1 VIYVHFKY
9 EVGIWYENN
18 IKYIY
23 KQRKVMTEMGLMNF
37 IKGQFIDVI
46 EWVDTTTDTM
56 VWKFERKGNEIKMG
70 AQLTVRES
78 QAAIFVN
85 EGQIADVFTP
95 GRYELSTQNMPIMT
109 TLKSWKYGFNS
120 PFKADVYFVNTKQF
134 TNRKWGTANP
144 IIRRDADFGVV
155 RLRAFGIY
163 SFKVDDPAL
172 FLKEILGTTPDFTA
186 GEIEGQLKRQLVSG
200 ISDSLAE
207 SSIPVL
213 DIAMN
218 YDELGEEAVET
229 LQPRFSA
236 IGLKLVSLYIEN
248 VSLPEEVEK
257 VLDKKTQMGVV
268 GDMGTYTRY
277 QTAEAIRDAA
287 QNEGGGTAGAGVG
300 LGAGVAMGKAMA
312 DAMNQPQTGG
322 SSVKCPDCG
331 TAVPEGARFCSG
343 CGKPFGTD
351 SCVSCNKPIPKGAAF
366 CPECGSPQKEK
377 CAKCGA
383 EMIPGAKFCPECGNK
398 KD

>member
-1 VIYVHFKY
+1 M
-9 EVGIWYENN
+9 GI
-18 IKYIY
+18 
-23 KQRKVMTEMGLMNF
+23 MDF

-46 EWVDTTTDTM
+46 EWVDTSSDAM

-85 EGQIADVFTP
+85 EGQIADVFQP
-95 GRYELSTQNMPIMT
+95 GRYELSTQNMPILT

-120 PFKADVYFVNTKQF
+120 PFKVDIYFVNMKQF

-144 IIRRDADFGVV
+144 IIRRDDDFGIV

-163 SFKVDDPAL
+163 SFRVDDPAQ
-172 FLKEILGTTPDFTA
+172 FLREIFGTNPDFET
-186 GEIEGQLKRQLVSG
+186 GDIEGQLKRQLVSG
-200 ISDSLAE
+200 LSDSLAE
-207 SSIPVL
+207 SKIPVL
-213 DIAMN
+213 DMAMN
-218 YDELGEEAVET
+218 YDELGNEAVET
-229 LQPRFSA
+229 LQPRFASL
-236 IGLKLVSLYIEN
+236 GLKLVSLYIEN

-268 GDMGTYTRY
+268 GDMRTYTQY

-312 DAMNQPQTGG
+312 DAMKSEET
-322 SSVKCPDCG
+322 VY
-331 TAVPEGARFCSG
+331 TRCSG
-343 CGKPFGTD
+343 CGSQIPADAKFCPECGTTAGAVK
-351 SCVSCNKPIPKGAAF
+351 SACVKCGAPITKNAKF
-366 CPECGSPQKEK
+366 CPECGSSQQSA
-377 CAKCGA
+377 CANCNA
-383 EMIPGAKFCPECGNK
+383 PLAPGAKFCPECGTK
-398 KD
+398 T

>member
-1 VIYVHFKY
+1 M
-9 EVGIWYENN
+9 GI
-18 IKYIY
+18 
-23 KQRKVMTEMGLMNF
+23 MDF

-46 EWVDTTTDTM
+46 EWVDTTTNTM

-78 QAAIFVN
+78 QAAVFVN

-95 GRYELSTQNMPIMT
+95 GKYELTTQNMPIMT

-120 PFKADVYFVNTKQF
+120 PFKADIYFVNTKQF
-134 TNRKWGTANP
+134 PNRKWGTANP

-186 GEIEGQLKRQLVSG
+186 AEIEGQLKRQLVSG

-207 SSIPVL
+207 SKIPVL

-218 YDELGEEAVET
+218 YDELGEEAVVT
-229 LQPRFSA
+229 LQPRFSS

-257 VLDKKTQMGVV
+257 VLDKKTSMGVV
-268 GDMGTYTRY
+268 GDMNNYTKY

-287 QNEGGGTAGAGVG
+287 QNEGGGAAGAGVG
-300 LGAGVAMGKAMA
+300 IGAGVAMGRTMT
-312 DAMNQPQTGG
+312 DAMNQSQTTPVQTAP
-322 SSVKCPDCG
+322 SVKCPDCG
-331 TAVPEGARFCSG
+331 TAVPDGAKFCPG
-343 CGKPFGTD
+343 CGKSFGTD
-351 SCVSCNKPIPKGAAF
+351 VCVSCGKPIPKGAAF
-366 CPECGSPQKEK
+366 CPECGSAQKEK
-377 CAKCGA
+377 CSKCGT
-383 EMIPGAKFCPECGNK
+383 EMVVGTKFCPECGNK
-398 KD
+398 NE

>member
-1 VIYVHFKY
+1 M
-9 EVGIWYENN
+9 GI
-18 IKYIY
+18 
-23 KQRKVMTEMGLMNF
+23 MDF

-46 EWVDTTTDTM
+46 EWVDTRTDTM
-56 VWKFERKGNEIKMG
+56 VWKFDRRGNEIKMG

-95 GRYELSTQNMPIMT
+95 GRYELTTQNMPIMT

-120 PFKADVYFVNTKQF
+120 PFKADIYFINTKQF
-134 TNRKWGTANP
+134 TNRKWGTSNP
-144 IIRRDADFGVV
+144 IIRRDSDFGVV

-172 FLKEILGTTPDFTA
+172 FLKEILGTTPDFA
-186 GEIEGQLKRQLVSG
+186 AADIEGQLKRQLVSG

-207 SSIPVL
+207 SNIPVL
-213 DIAMN
+213 DIARN
-218 YDELGEEAVET
+218 YDELGEEAVNT
-229 LQPRFSA
+229 LQPRFSS

-268 GDMGTYTRY
+268 GDMNNYTKY

-312 DAMNQPQTGG
+312 DSMNSSQTQPSQPSTI
-322 SSVKCPDCG
+322 CPSCG
-331 TAVPEGARFCSG
+331 AAVPAGVKFCHE
-343 CGKPFGTD
+343 CGNPMGSDKCI
-351 SCVSCNKPIPKGAAF
+351 SCGKPIPKGAAF

-377 CAKCGA
+377 CVKCGA
-383 EMIPGAKFCPECGNK
+383 EMIPGTKFCPECGNK
-398 KD
+398 KE